1 MRQPQAE
8 IQEEEGQQMEDE
20 TNMPQPE
27 AFTCPAE
34 TRFRPLTRTERRNL
48 WLKEYGEQDVSLQMW
63 VQLAEQQKLEIE
75 IMLQVHGLLLFGT
88 IVSTQEYTQFYL
100 DLNEEIYREHDPET
114 ADIVR
119 SYHIALTPPQP
130 RPDVGPDGLPTVL
143 HAIHLRDVVI
153 MSAGQ
158 KIKVPFW
165 RGKISA
171 VDGFVLGAKA
181 LE

>member
-1 MRQPQAE
+1 
-8 IQEEEGQQMEDE
+8 
-20 TNMPQPE
+20 MPQP
-27 AFTCPAE
+27 
-34 TRFRPLTRTERRNL
+34 
-48 WLKEYGEQDVSLQMW
+48 
-63 VQLAEQQKLEIE
+63 
-75 IMLQVHGLLLFGT
+75 
-88 IVSTQEYTQFYL
+88 
-100 DLNEEIYREHDPET
+100 
-114 ADIVR
+114 
-119 SYHIALTPPQP
+119 LTPPQP

-153 MSAGQ
+153 ISAGQ